1 MPECSHSAHE
11 ASPWWS
17 VDLLDVHRVTTVN
30 ITSRVDCCPDRMNGA
45 EIHIG
50 NSLENN
56 GTINSR
62 CGVIYHNLGG
72 ETHTFQCNETE
83 GRYIT
88 VVIPGP
94 NKFLILCEVEVYGI
108 RADTTSPVPSTPPP
122 STSASKNPA
131 ATPPTSSSLS
141 SSTSTPL
148 STTPPPTHPSPPPSG
163 SFLIRGRNVTV
174 VIKRLCWSDALFY
187 CRDHYWDL
195 LSVRSEDEQREVE
208 DLLGGSRVPPLTP
221 HLWLGL
227 RRSLMADRWYWMTG
241 DHMDF
246 SHWERWAAPKQH
258 SSPCGALASGGGFF
272 WRDRTCHEHLNF
284 LCYIGDD
291 GAEQGVKRVDFYS
304 TYRDKKP

>member
-30 ITSRVDCCPDRMNGA
+30 ITSRVDCCPDQMNGA

-94 NKFLILCEVEVYGI
+94 NKFLIL
-108 RADTTSPVPSTPPP
+108 
-122 STSASKNPA
+122 
-131 ATPPTSSSLS
+131 
-141 SSTSTPL
+141 
-148 STTPPPTHPSPPPSG
+148 
-163 SFLIRGRNVTV
+163 FLIRGRNVTV

-208 DLLGGSRVPPLTP
+208 DLLGGSRVPPPSTP

-272 WRDRTCHEHLNF
+272 WRDR
-284 LCYIGDD
+284 
-291 GAEQGVKRVDFYS
+291 
-304 TYRDKKP
+304 